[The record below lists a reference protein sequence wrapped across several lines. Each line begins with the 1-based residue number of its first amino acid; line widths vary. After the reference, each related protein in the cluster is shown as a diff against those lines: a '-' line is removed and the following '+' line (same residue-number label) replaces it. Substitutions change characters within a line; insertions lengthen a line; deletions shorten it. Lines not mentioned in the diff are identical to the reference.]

1 MLRRVIPSLLA
12 LAASTLLSTTSA
24 HSQSRPFWE
33 EFWSPSGQ
41 YGNQDRAKRKKT
53 QANGS
58 ASNANVRTVSSSASA
73 RAANTRTA
81 RVSRPAP
88 DDDEDDD
95 TAQKPTGPK
104 LLEGGPR
111 PDISPMSPK
120 PVSVSTG
127 QSSGTIVIDT
137 KGRQLLLVT
146 GSDSALRYPISVGR
160 DGFTWEGTEKI
171 SRVADWP
178 DWHPP
183 AEMRERDPRLPE
195 KMLGGIRNPLGAKSL
210 YLGNSLY
217 RIHGTNDARTIGI
230 AASSGCFR
238 MLNGHVV
245 DLANRVG
252 VGTKVVVLQHL
263 GAKPVASKAPDS
275 TSGSSKPQASSQP
288 SKPSFKQR
296 SSSAAPASPV
306 RVASA
311 NR

>member
-1 MLRRVIPSLLA
+1 MSRRIIPSLLV
-12 LAASTLLSTTSA
+12 LAASSLLASTSA
-24 HSQSRPFWE
+24 QSQYRPFWE
-33 EFWSPSGQ
+33 EIFSPSTQQGYPDRPKNKKVQ
-41 YGNQDRAKRKKT
+41 AYGST
-53 QANGS
+53 S
-58 ASNANVRTVSSSASA
+58 SANVRTVSSSASA
-73 RAANTRTA
+73 RAANTHSA
-81 RVSRPAP
+81 RLSRPAP
-88 DDDEDDD
+88 DDDDDD
-95 TAQKPTGPK
+95 TIQQKPMGPK

-111 PDISPMSPK
+111 PDISPISPR

-137 KGRQLLLVT
+137 RGRQLFLVT

-183 AEMRERDPRLPE
+183 AEMRERDTRLPE

-275 TSGSSKPQASSQP
+275 TSGSKPQASTLP
-288 SKPSFKQR
+288 GKPSLKQR
-296 SSSAAPASPV
+296 
-306 RVASA
+306 VAA

>member
-1 MLRRVIPSLLA
+1 M
-12 LAASTLLSTTSA
+12 
-24 HSQSRPFWE
+24 
-33 EFWSPSGQ
+33 
-41 YGNQDRAKRKKT
+41 
-53 QANGS
+53 
-58 ASNANVRTVSSSASA
+58 
-73 RAANTRTA
+73 
-81 RVSRPAP
+81 
-88 DDDEDDD
+88 
-95 TAQKPTGPK
+95 
-104 LLEGGPR
+104 LEGGPR

-183 AEMRERDPRLPE
+183 AEMRERDTRFPE

-238 MLNGHVV
+238 MLNGHVI
-245 DLANRVG
+245 DLSNRVG

-263 GAKPVASKAPDS
+263 GAKPVASKAPELDTGLQQATGLVATEQAIAQAALVFGCAGRSCSGGFGQPLTARGLLAKSHGIPQSS
-275 TSGSSKPQASSQP
+275 T
-288 SKPSFKQR
+288 
-296 SSSAAPASPV
+296 APAP
-306 RVASA
+306 RIA
-311 NR
+311 